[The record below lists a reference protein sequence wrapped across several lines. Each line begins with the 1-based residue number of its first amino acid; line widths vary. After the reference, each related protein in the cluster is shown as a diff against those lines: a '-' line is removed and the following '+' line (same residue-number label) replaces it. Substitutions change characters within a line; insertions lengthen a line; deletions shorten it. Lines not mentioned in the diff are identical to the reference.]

1 MKNFKRKLKGY
12 SLAELVLA
20 IGIFATISSMLVLLV
35 VDSTRTLENVNAR
48 SKATQL
54 TQEIHT
60 ILIMLKSESWYNI
73 ARHTNEGTKHIEYI
87 LDGYSIVEG
96 EIVENGLIYSF
107 TVESIQRDSNG
118 AIVETGGNVDPHSRL
133 ISINISW
140 VDRLGQI
147 HEINP
152 KMYVNDWNTHSIV
165 WTTKEEFDTGIFTDT
180 MSQTI
185 GDGEV
190 RLLSMMYGD
199 WCNPTLSMST
209 HNLTRSGIPT
219 TLFTIN
225 DFVYMG
231 TGGNASGDSF
241 AKVSVVDEPPIMTEL
256 GTYNGYKVY
265 DVFGLNGYAVLGT
278 DNNSKELVILDISS
292 PENIYTEFTSLDINP
307 SPKTKQKYVFV
318 FGEKGYITHDNSITI
333 FSLNN
338 LQLNV
343 PPTILNKITIGDIDS
358 VITDIFVDN
367 NYIYVTT
374 KSGVSDFFILNNSA
388 PYSTLGQ
395 LDLGIMNVSSLF
407 ISEDTNR
414 AYIGTQNN
422 VGHELFILDISNK
435 SSTYPIIK
443 SIDLGGTSVSAL
455 VSADQRVMIGGIG
468 GQEYSVY
475 DIEDELNPY
484 KCGGLDID
492 AGINMVSLVKKEKN
506 LYAYVLTG
514 DSLKELQIIRGGPGG
529 GGPNGEGYLA
539 YGEYLS
545 EIYDSQSETSE
556 YYILGLK
563 TTIQT
568 GTSLQLQLRA
578 SNDSS
583 MTGSTWLGPDGT
595 SNTYYQDS
603 GVYTLPTFLI
613 GRYLQYRTIFNS
625 DTVYTPL
632 LEELVINYEK

>member
-1 MKNFKRKLKGY
+1 MKNFKQNLKGY

-35 VDSTRTLENVNAR
+35 VDSTRTLENVHTR

-54 TQEIHT
+54 TQEVHSV
-60 ILIMLKSESWYNI
+60 LIMLKSESWYNI
-73 ARHTNEGTKHIEYI
+73 ARHTNEGIKHIEYL
-87 LDGYSIVEG
+87 LDEYSIVDG
-96 EIVENGLIYSF
+96 EIAENGLIYSF
-107 TVESIQRDSNG
+107 TIENVERNSSGTIVES
-118 AIVETGGNVDPHSRL
+118 GGNIDPHSRL
-133 ISINISW
+133 ININISW
-140 VDRLGQI
+140 VDRLGQV
-147 HEINP
+147 HQINP

-165 WTTKEEFDTGIFTDT
+165 WTIKPEFDTGIFTDT

-185 GDGEV
+185 EDGEV

-231 TGGNASGDSF
+231 TGGNASGDAF
-241 AKVSVVDEPPIMTEL
+241 AKVSVVDEPPVMTEL

-292 PENIYTEFTSLDINP
+292 PQNIYTEFTSLDISP

-338 LQLNV
+338 LQQNV
-343 PPTILNKITIGDIDS
+343 PPTVLNKITIGDANA
-358 VITDIFVDN
+358 VITDIFVDE
-367 NYIYVTT
+367 NYIYATT
-374 KSGVSDFFILNNSA
+374 MGGASDFLILRNSS
-388 PYSTLGQ
+388 PYSVLGQ
-395 LDLGIMNVSSLF
+395 LNIGTMNVSSLF

-422 VGHELFILDISNK
+422 AGHEFFILNTSNK
-435 SSTYPIIK
+435 STTYPILK
-443 SIDLGGTSVSAL
+443 SLDLGGTSVSAL

-475 DIEDELNPY
+475 DIGDELNPY
-484 KCGGLDID
+484 KCGGIDID
-492 AGINMVSLVKKEKN
+492 AGINMVGLVKKEKN

-529 GGPNGEGYLA
+529 GGPNGEGYLP

-545 EIYDSQSETSE
+545 EIYDSGSDTSE
-556 YYILGLK
+556 YYIMGLK
-563 TTIQT
+563 TNIPT
-568 GTSLQLQLRA
+568 GSSLKIHLRTSN
-578 SNDSS
+578 SIS
-583 MTGSTWLGPDGT
+583 MTGSTWVGPDGT

-603 GVYTLPTFLI
+603 GVYTLPTSLI
-613 GRYLQYRTIFNS
+613 GRYLQYRVIFNS
-625 DTVYTPL
+625 DTVDTPL